1 MMDRRNIIVSAIVAL
16 VFVAG
21 AAAGLAATHVMAPR
35 RILGTRVKH
44 DMSGVLDRLQLSP
57 DQRTRAEDILARSAP
72 RAESVMVEMAERLR
86 AISDSV
92 DGELR
97 GILDPTQRVRL
108 DSLRRERPVMIKRK
122 MVSPDG
128 RTSVDSVVLPNRD
141 RR

>member
-1 MMDRRNIIVSAIVAL
+1 MMDRRNIIVSAVIAL

-21 AAAGLAATHVMAPR
+21 AAASLAATHVMAPR
-35 RILGTRVKH
+35 RILGTRLKQ

-57 DQRTRAEDILARSAP
+57 DQRVRAEAILARSAP
-72 RAESVMVEMAERLR
+72 RAESLMVEMAERLR

-97 GILDPTQRVRL
+97 GILDPAQRVRL
-108 DSLRRERPVMIKRK
+108 DSLRRERSVMIKRK
-122 MVSPDG
+122 TVSPDG
-128 RTSVDSVVLPNRD
+128 RTSVDSVVLPNRN

>member
-1 MMDRRNIIVSAIVAL
+1 
-16 VFVAG
+16 
-21 AAAGLAATHVMAPR
+21 
-35 RILGTRVKH
+35 
-44 DMSGVLDRLQLSP
+44 
-57 DQRTRAEDILARSAP
+57 
-72 RAESVMVEMAERLR
+72 MVEMAERLR